1 MVCQLPF
8 QRQDRP
14 LTTTF
19 AVANFLEKAIA
30 PDFENRKIRGFS
42 FKKARLFCFW
52 VRARLKGG
60 ADML

>member
-1 MVCQLPF
+1 MVRKLPS

-19 AVANFLEKAIA
+19 AVAKILKKAIA

-42 FKKARLFCFW
+42 FKKPVCSTFG
-52 VRARLKGG
+52 RAAMLKGG
-60 ADML
+60 EAM